1 VSFAPTS
8 CDGDNNNGCPST
20 GSVVTAP
27 VDGISGSSF
36 SIMIWVKRERV
47 GVDHDLQ
54 LVEGPSIRLPLLRLY
69 G

>member
-1 VSFAPTS
+1 VGGVSFAPTG
-8 CDGDNNNGCPST
+8 CDGQNYECDST

-47 GVDHDLQ
+47 DVNEYILTQGEEEDRVAA
-54 LVEGPSIRLPLLRLY
+54 
-69 G
+69 